1 MSTNQI
7 QGLKILGAVV
17 LCSLVAFLSLRSSG
31 YGEVSD
37 KTYEI
42 ATAMYSVCN
51 RQDAAKLTSIDQLVQ
66 KRRAD
71 SSITI
76 EEARMLREILELAQ
90 AGDWQT
96 ATGEARRL
104 MNDQVKYP

>member
-51 RQDAAKLTSIDQLVQ
+51 RQDAAKLASIDQLVQ
-66 KRRAD
+66 SVTAD
-71 SSITI
+71 NSITF
-76 EEARMLREILELAQ
+76 EEATMLREILAFAQ

-96 ATGEARRL
+96 ATSEARRL
-104 MNDQVKYP
+104 MDDQVKYP

>member
-7 QGLKILGAVV
+7 LGFKILGAVV
-17 LCSLVAFLSLRSSG
+17 LCSLVAYLSLRSNG

-51 RQDAAKLTSIDQLVQ
+51 RQDTAKLTSIDQLVQ
-66 KRRAD
+66 RGTAD
-71 SSITI
+71 SSITV
-76 EEARMLREILELAQ
+76 EEATMLREILELAQ

-96 ATGEARRL
+96 ATNDARRL